1 VLEMRLSSTLGVQT
15 GKLAVMQEELSDE
28 RLMLAYRDGE
38 TAAFERLY
46 GRYRTR
52 LYRHLAHQCGDPR
65 LAEDIYQDVWQNIIS
80 ARAEY
85 EPLAKFS
92 TWIFRIAHHR
102 LIDHYRR
109 QSRNVASLFDDEAD
123 PELAPA
129 PTQQNP
135 AQLAENQEISIRL
148 AAALQALPEPQR
160 EAFLLAEEGG
170 LTLEE
175 IANAT
180 ACGRETVKSRLRYAT
195 SKLRDSLRD
204 LL

>member
-1 VLEMRLSSTLGVQT
+1 
-15 GKLAVMQEELSDE
+15 MQEDLSDE

-65 LAEDIYQDVWQNIIS
+65 LAEDLYQDVWQNIIS
-80 ARAEY
+80 SRASY

-109 QSRNVASLFDDEAD
+109 HSRDVASSYDEEAD
-123 PELAPA
+123 PEESPA
-129 PTQQNP
+129 PMQHNP
-135 AQLAENQEISIRL
+135 AHAAESREITVRL
-148 AAALQALPEPQR
+148 AAALQVLPEAQR
-160 EAFLLAEEGG
+160 ETFLMAEEGG

-180 ACGRETVKSRLRYAT
+180 GCGRETVKSRMRYAT
-195 SKLRDSLRD
+195 NKLRHSLKD

>member
-1 VLEMRLSSTLGVQT
+1 
-15 GKLAVMQEELSDE
+15 MQEELSDE

-109 QSRNVASLFDDEAD
+109 QSRNVASLYDDEAD
-123 PELAPA
+123 PDQAPA

-135 AQLAENQEISIRL
+135 AQIAENQEIGIRL

-160 EAFLLAEEGG
+160 EAFLMAEEGG

>member
-1 VLEMRLSSTLGVQT
+1 ML
-15 GKLAVMQEELSDE
+15 EELSDE
-28 RLMLAYRDGE
+28 GLMLAYRDGE
-38 TAAFERLY
+38 VAAFERLY

-65 LAEDIYQDVWQNIIS
+65 LAEDLYQDVWQNIIA
-80 ARAEY
+80 ARAKY

-109 QSRNVASLFDDEAD
+109 HSRDLAASYDDEAD
-123 PELAPA
+123 PDESPAPA
-129 PTQQNP
+129 HHNP
-135 AQLAENQEISIRL
+135 AQVAENQEIAVRL
-148 AAALQALPEPQR
+148 ATALQALPEPQR
-160 EAFLLAEEGG
+160 ETFLMAEEGG

-180 ACGRETVKSRLRYAT
+180 AAGRETVKSRMRYAVN
-195 SKLRDSLRD
+195 KLRLSLQD
-204 LL
+204 CL